1 MNERSNSEKLQKLKI
16 QLEEKEFAYRMNK
29 ILFRQTPFYYLSWI
43 VSVASVAILIL
54 FIYAVENALSNSIM
68 EKDELLIEIIFT
80 LLMILIYGFIIA
92 QFVVDA
98 SENEYFNLKRMN
110 KALKKIKQ
118 NLFTKNIIWLTLPD
132 DKKNDFYIYD
142 SDINANPTTSNLLK
156 SIIINPNKPLTY
168 RDVYQQN
175 ENIKKQ
181 IADIKAKIKI
191 EEMLL
196 VQKEF
201 LD

>member
-43 VSVASVAILIL
+43 VSVASVTILIL
-54 FIYAVENALSNSIM
+54 FIYAVENALSNYIM
-68 EKDELLIEIIFT
+68 EKDKLLIEIIFT
-80 LLMILIYGFIIA
+80 LFMILIYGFIIA

-118 NLFTKNIIWLTLPD
+118 NLLTKNIIWLTLPD

-142 SDINANPTTSNLLK
+142 SDANPNPTTSNLLK
-156 SIIINPNKPLTY
+156 SIINNPNKPLTY

-181 IADIKAKIKI
+181 ITDIKAKIKI
-191 EEMLL
+191 EKMLL
-196 VQKEF
+196 MQKEF

>member
-1 MNERSNSEKLQKLKI
+1 M
-16 QLEEKEFAYRMNK
+16 EEKEFAYKMNK

-43 VSVASVAILIL
+43 VSVAILIL

-68 EKDELLIEIIFT
+68 EKDKLLIEIIFT

-142 SDINANPTTSNLLK
+142 SDTNANPTTSNLLK

-201 LD
+201 FD